1 MKLYYFP
8 DIIIGV
14 YFFGVI
20 IMQKT
25 KLRAMAVTGMITA
38 AAFLITFV
46 FRFKVSFLT
55 FDFKDAFIALLSLM
69 YGPVYGVASAAIVAL
84 LEFLTV
90 SDTGVYGL
98 IMNFLASG
106 TFAFVCGI
114 IYKYKRTFSGAI
126 LSLVFAALS
135 VVIVMVTAN
144 IFITPFYMGVPRSAV
159 IQMILPLLL
168 PFNLAKTVM
177 NASSTLLLYKPV
189 TSGLK
194 KMNILPKGESKS
206 RSLRSVILAVVSILV
221 MVLTVLFLTLQLN
234 GVFQVF

>member
-1 MKLYYFP
+1 MKV
-8 DIIIGV
+8 V
-14 YFFGVI
+14 YFTPILLSGLFFWSD
-20 IMQKT
+20 IMK
-25 KLRAMAVTGMITA
+25 KEKIRAIAVTGMITA

-69 YGPVYGVASAAIVAL
+69 YGPLYGVASSAIVAL

-114 IYKYKRTFSGAI
+114 IYKNKRTFSGAI
-126 LSLVFAALS
+126 LSLVFAAIS

-159 IQMILPLLL
+159 IEMILPLLL

-189 TSGLK
+189 TAGLK
-194 KMNILPKGESKS
+194 RMNILPKGEKQTK
-206 RSLRSVILAVVSILV
+206 SLRSILLAVISILV

>member
-1 MKLYYFP
+1 MNNKK
-8 DIIIGV
+8 I
-14 YFFGVI
+14 
-20 IMQKT
+20 
-25 KLRAMAVTGMITA
+25 RAIAVTGMITA
-38 AAFLITFV
+38 AAYLITFV

-55 FDFKDAFIALLSLM
+55 FDFKDAFLALAALM
-69 YGPVYGVASAAIVAL
+69 YGPFYGVGGAAIVAL

-126 LSLVFAALS
+126 LSLVLAAVS
-135 VVIVMVTAN
+135 VVAVMITAN
-144 IFITPFYMGVPRSAV
+144 IFITPFYMGAPRSAV

-168 PFNLAKTVM
+168 PFNFAKTVM

-189 TSGLK
+189 TSALK
-194 KMNILPKGESKS
+194 RLNIIEKGDSKAN
-206 RSLRSVILAVVSILV
+206 SLRSVILAVVSVLIII
-221 MVLTVLFLTLQLN
+221 LTVLFLTLKLN
-234 GVFQVF
+234 GVFQIF